1 MEKNELAASVLAAF
15 GGADNLIKLR
25 YCASRIRA
33 ELRDGSRLDR
43 PGIEALDG
51 VKALLEV
58 ETSSHTPE
66 FQLVVGP
73 GNARPLYQALI
84 AVTGEK

>member
-1 MEKNELAASVLAAF
+1 MEKHPLAASVLAAF
-15 GGADNLIKLR
+15 GGAENLTKLR

-33 ELRDGSRLDR
+33 ELRDSSGLKRQSMTQL
-43 PGIEALDG
+43 PG

-58 ETSSHTPE
+58 ETPQQTTE
-66 FQLVVGP
+66 YQLVVGP

-84 AVTGEK
+84 ALSGEK